1 MRVVN
6 MYETLT
12 FTGGVHKSE
21 EIKELIEDLGGFILQ
36 ESIQQMEL
44 VLNLAVPLE
53 DVDKIEKKSSELLGK
68 ISVAP
73 MAGSEIAIV
82 SPTLARH
89 HLPHAACDISEYLR
103 EFGAKDN
110 MIGLARGDG
119 KGTSG
124 ITEEEKSLIEEHD
137 IAVFALGSFE
147 NCIKEKAF
155 LYDDIDIPVIVTGSP
170 YMDSDALPGA
180 DAYVGG
186 LGRIPRRLRRGPD
199 IRALDTLVETIE
211 SILNDKKRE
220 MALDAPLV
228 PSIVVKNAIE
238 NQVRE
243 IKDVI
248 SPTPVTSQLDGVRV
262 KIIYDTYA
270 DVIANVNIDGKKLSE
285 LAEIKKS
292 FMYDYILVKINS
304 ESSLVEDS
312 NYIFF
317 FLAYS
322 SHSEEINSIH

>member
-1 MRVVN
+1 
-6 MYETLT
+6 MYETLI

-21 EIKELIEDLGGFILQ
+21 EIRELIEDLGGFILQ
-36 ESIQQMEL
+36 DSIQQMEL
-44 VLNLAVPLE
+44 VLNMAVPME
-53 DVDKIEKKSSELLGK
+53 DVDKIEEKSKELLAK
-68 ISVAP
+68 LSVAP

-103 EFGAKDN
+103 EYGAKDN

-124 ITEEEKSLIEEHD
+124 ITEEEKGLIEEHD

-155 LYDDIDIPVIVTGSP
+155 LYDDIDIPVVVTGAP
-170 YMDSDALPGA
+170 DIDIEELPVQA
-180 DAYVGG
+180 DAYVGD

-199 IRALDTLVETIE
+199 IRALDKLVETLE
-211 SILNDKKRE
+211 RILNDKKRE
-220 MALDAPLV
+220 MALDPPLV

-238 NQVRE
+238 NQVSE
-243 IKDVI
+243 VKHVI

-262 KIIYDTYA
+262 KLNYDKYA
-270 DVIANVNIDGKKLSE
+270 DEIANVVVEGKKLSE
-285 LAEIKKS
+285 IAEIKKS

-312 NYIFF
+312 N
-317 FLAYS
+317 
-322 SHSEEINSIH
+322 

>member
-1 MRVVN
+1 

-21 EIKELIEDLGGFILQ
+21 EFKELIEDLGGFILQ
-36 ESIQQMEL
+36 ESVQQMEL
-44 VLNLAVPLE
+44 VLNIAVPLD
-53 DVDKIEKKSSELLGK
+53 DVDKVEEKANELLAK

-73 MAGSEIAIV
+73 MAGSEIAII

-110 MIGLARGDG
+110 MVGLARGDG

-124 ITEEEKSLIEEHD
+124 ITEEEKSLINEHD
-137 IAVFALGSFE
+137 IAIFSLGSFE

-155 LYDDIDIPVIVTGSP
+155 LYDDIDIPVIVTGAP
-170 YMDSDALPGA
+170 DIPVEELPGA
-180 DAYVGG
+180 DAYVGD

-199 IRALDTLVETIE
+199 IRALDKLVETCE
-211 SILNDKKRE
+211 KILNDKKRE
-220 MALDAPLV
+220 MTLDAPLV

-243 IKDVI
+243 IKDVF
-248 SPTPVTSQLDGVRV
+248 SPAPVTSQLDGVRV
-262 KIIYDTYA
+262 KLNYDDYA
-270 DVIANVNIDGKKLSE
+270 DVIGNVVIDGKTLSE
-285 LAEIKKS
+285 LADIKKS
-292 FMYDYILVKINS
+292 FMYDYILVKIHS
-304 ESSLVEDS
+304 ESSLVENS
-312 NYIFF
+312 N
-317 FLAYS
+317 
-322 SHSEEINSIH
+322 

>member
-1 MRVVN
+1 
-6 MYETLT
+6 MYETLI

-21 EIKELIEDLGGFILQ
+21 EIRELIEDLGGFILQ
-36 ESIQQMEL
+36 DSIQQMEL
-44 VLNLAVPLE
+44 VLNMAIPIE
-53 DVDKIEKKSSELLGK
+53 DVDKIEEKSKELLAK
-68 ISVAP
+68 LSVAP

-124 ITEEEKSLIEEHD
+124 ITEEEKALIEEHD

-155 LYDDIDIPVIVTGSP
+155 LYDDIDIPVIVTGAP
-170 YMDSDALPGA
+170 EIDVNELPGA

-199 IRALDTLVETIE
+199 MDIRALDKLVETIE
-211 SILNDKKRE
+211 QILNDKKRE

-228 PSIVVKNAIE
+228 PAIVVKNAIE

-243 IKDVI
+243 IEDVI

-262 KIIYDTYA
+262 KLDYDTYK
-270 DVIANVNIDGKKLSE
+270 DVISNVVIDGKKLSE
-285 LAEIKKS
+285 IAEIKKS
-292 FMYDYILVKINS
+292 KMYDYILVKINS

-312 NYIFF
+312 N
-317 FLAYS
+317 
-322 SHSEEINSIH
+322 

>member
-1 MRVVN
+1 

-12 FTGGVHKSE
+12 FTGGVHRSE
-21 EIKELIEDLGGFILQ
+21 EIRELIEDLGGFILQ
-36 ESIQQMEL
+36 DSIQQMEL
-44 VLNLAVPLE
+44 VLNIAVPLE
-53 DVDKIEKKSSELLGK
+53 DVDKVEKKADELLGK
-68 ISVAP
+68 ISIAP

-103 EFGAKDN
+103 EYGAKDN

-137 IAVFALGSFE
+137 IAIFALGSFE

-155 LYDDIDIPVIVTGSP
+155 LYDDIDIPVIVTGAP
-170 YMDSDALPGA
+170 EIPIEELPGA
-180 DAYVGG
+180 DAYVGD

-199 IRALDTLVETIE
+199 IRALDKLVETTE
-211 SILNDKKRE
+211 RILNDRKRE

-228 PSIVVKNAIE
+228 PAIVVKNAIE
-238 NQVRE
+238 NQIRE

-248 SPTPVTSQLDGVRV
+248 SPAPVTSQLDGVRV
-262 KIIYDTYA
+262 KLNYDEYA
-270 DVIANVNIDGKKLSE
+270 DAIANVVIDGKKLSE
-285 LAEIKKS
+285 VAEIKKS

-304 ESSLVEDS
+304 ESSLIEDS
-312 NYIFF
+312 N
-317 FLAYS
+317 
-322 SHSEEINSIH
+322 

>member
-1 MRVVN
+1 

-21 EIKELIEDLGGFILQ
+21 EIKELIEDLGGLILQ
-36 ESIQQMEL
+36 ENIIQMEM
-44 VLNLAVPLE
+44 VLNMAVPLN
-53 DVDKIEKKSSELLGK
+53 DVPRIEEKAKELLGTLT
-68 ISVAP
+68 VAP

-110 MIGLARGDG
+110 MVGLARGDG

-124 ITEEEKSLIEEHD
+124 ISEEEKQLIEEHD
-137 IAVFALGSFE
+137 VAIFALGSFE
-147 NCIKEKAF
+147 TCIKTKAF
-155 LYDDIDIPVIVTGSP
+155 LYDDIDIPVIVTGAP
-170 YMDSDALPGA
+170 DIPIEELPGA

-199 IRALDTLVETIE
+199 VRALDKLVETVE
-211 SILNDKKRE
+211 QTLNNKKQE
-220 MALDAPLV
+220 MSMDPPLV
-228 PSIVVKNAIE
+228 PAIVVKNSIE
-238 NQVRE
+238 NQVPE
-243 IKDVI
+243 IKEVI

-262 KIIYDTYA
+262 KLDYDKYHES
-270 DVIANVNIDGKKLSE
+270 IENVVIDGKKLSE
-285 LAEIKKS
+285 IADIKKS
-292 FMYDYILVKINS
+292 KMYDYILVKINS

-312 NYIFF
+312 N
-317 FLAYS
+317 
-322 SHSEEINSIH
+322 

>member
-1 MRVVN
+1 

-44 VLNLAVPLE
+44 VLNMAVPMG
-53 DVDKIEKKSSELLGK
+53 DVDKVEVKSKELLGK

-103 EFGAKDN
+103 EYGAKDN

-137 IAVFALGSFE
+137 VAIFALGSFE

-155 LYDDIDIPVIVTGSP
+155 LYDTIDIPVIVTGSP
-170 YMDSDALPGA
+170 DIPIEELPGA
-180 DAYVGG
+180 DAYVGD
-186 LGRIPRRLRRGPD
+186 LGRIPRRLRRGPEV
-199 IRALDTLVETIE
+199 RALDRLVETTE
-211 SILNDKKRE
+211 KILNDKKRE
-220 MALDAPLV
+220 MALDPPLV
-228 PSIVVKNAIE
+228 PAIVVKNAIE

-248 SPTPVTSQLDGVRV
+248 SPAPVTSQLDGVRV
-262 KIIYDTYA
+262 KLNYDKYHDLIENVIID
-270 DVIANVNIDGKKLSE
+270 DKKLSE
-285 LAEIKKS
+285 FAEIKKS

-312 NYIFF
+312 N
-317 FLAYS
+317 
-322 SHSEEINSIH
+322 

>member
-1 MRVVN
+1 

-12 FTGGVHKSE
+12 YNGGVHRSE

-44 VLNLAVPLE
+44 VLNMAVPIE
-53 DVDKIEKKSSELLGK
+53 DVDKVEEKSNELLAK
-68 ISVAP
+68 LSVAP
-73 MAGSEIAIV
+73 MAGSEIAII

-103 EFGAKDN
+103 EYGAKDN

-137 IAVFALGSFE
+137 IAVFVLGSFE

-155 LYDDIDIPVIVTGSP
+155 LYDDIDIPVIVTGAP
-170 YMDSDALPGA
+170 EIPIEELPGA

-199 IRALDTLVETIE
+199 IRALDRLVETIE
-211 SILNDKKRE
+211 KILNDRKME
-220 MALDAPLV
+220 MTLDAPLV

-238 NQVRE
+238 NQVAE
-243 IKDVI
+243 IKHVI
-248 SPTPVTSQLDGVRV
+248 SPAPITSQLDGVRV
-262 KIIYDTYA
+262 KLNYDKYA
-270 DVIANVNIDGKKLSE
+270 DEIANVVIDGKKLSE
-285 LAEIKKS
+285 IAEIKKS

-312 NYIFF
+312 N
-317 FLAYS
+317 
-322 SHSEEINSIH
+322 

>member
-1 MRVVN
+1 
-6 MYETLT
+6 MYESLI

-44 VLNLAVPLE
+44 VLNLAVPIE
-53 DVDKIEKKSSELLGK
+53 DVNKIEEKSHELLAK
-68 ISVAP
+68 LAVAP
-73 MAGSEIAIV
+73 MAGSEIAII

-124 ITEEEKSLIEEHD
+124 ITENEKSLIEEHD
-137 IAVFALGSFE
+137 VAVFVLGSFE
-147 NCIKEKAF
+147 NCIKEKSF
-155 LYDDIDIPVIVTGSP
+155 LYDDIDIPVVVTGAP
-170 YMDSDALPGA
+170 DIPVEELPGA

-199 IRALDTLVETIE
+199 VRALDKLVETIE
-211 SILNDKKRE
+211 QVLGDKKRE
-220 MALDAPLV
+220 MTLDAPLV
-228 PSIVVKNAIE
+228 PAIVVKNAIE
-238 NQVRE
+238 NQVDE

-262 KIIYDTYA
+262 KLNYDKYA
-270 DVIANVNIDGKKLSE
+270 DLIANVVIDGKKLSE
-285 LAEIKKS
+285 IAEIKKS

-312 NYIFF
+312 N
-317 FLAYS
+317 
-322 SHSEEINSIH
+322 

>member
-1 MRVVN
+1 

-36 ESIQQMEL
+36 ESVQQMEL
-44 VLNLAVPLE
+44 VLNMAVPLE
-53 DVDKIEKKSSELLGK
+53 DVDRIKDKSKDLLAK
-68 ISVAP
+68 LSVAP
-73 MAGSEIAIV
+73 MAGSEIAII

-103 EFGAKDN
+103 EYGAKDN

-155 LYDDIDIPVIVTGSP
+155 LYDDIDIPVIVTGAP
-170 YMDSDALPGA
+170 EIDVNELPGA

-199 IRALDTLVETIE
+199 IRALDKLVETIE
-211 SILNDKKRE
+211 QILNDKKRE

-228 PSIVVKNAIE
+228 PPIVVKNAIE

-243 IKDVI
+243 IKEVI
-248 SPTPVTSQLDGVRV
+248 SQAQVTSQLDGVRV
-262 KIIYDTYA
+262 KLNYDNYA
-270 DVIANVNIDGKKLSE
+270 DVIANVVIDDKKLSE
-285 LAEIKKS
+285 IAEIKKS

-312 NYIFF
+312 N
-317 FLAYS
+317 
-322 SHSEEINSIH
+322 

>member
-262 KIIYDTYA
+262 KLNYDTYA

-312 NYIFF
+312 N
-317 FLAYS
+317 
-322 SHSEEINSIH
+322 

>member
-1 MRVVN
+1 
-6 MYETLT
+6 MYESLT

-44 VLNLAVPLE
+44 VLNIAIPIE
-53 DVDKIEKKSSELLGK
+53 DVDKIEDKSRELLAK
-68 ISVAP
+68 LSVAP

-124 ITEEEKSLIEEHD
+124 ITEEEKRLIEEHD

-155 LYDDIDIPVIVTGSP
+155 LYDDIDIPVIVTGAPDISV
-170 YMDSDALPGA
+170 DELPGA

-199 IRALDTLVETIE
+199 IRALDKLVETIE
-211 SILNDKKRE
+211 QILSDRKRE

-238 NQVRE
+238 NQIRE

-262 KIIYDTYA
+262 KLNYDKYA
-270 DVIANVNIDGKKLSE
+270 DLIADVVIDGKKLSE

-312 NYIFF
+312 N
-317 FLAYS
+317 
-322 SHSEEINSIH
+322 

>member
-1 MRVVN
+1 
-6 MYETLT
+6 MYESLT
-12 FTGGVHKSE
+12 FTGGDHKSE

-44 VLNLAVPLE
+44 VLNIAIPIE
-53 DVDKIEKKSSELLGK
+53 DVDKIEDKSRELLAK
-68 ISVAP
+68 LSVAP

-124 ITEEEKSLIEEHD
+124 ITEEEKRLIEEHD

-147 NCIKEKAF
+147 NCIKEKSF
-155 LYDDIDIPVIVTGSP
+155 LYDDIDIPVIVTGAPDISV
-170 YMDSDALPGA
+170 DELPGA

-199 IRALDTLVETIE
+199 IRALDKLVETIE
-211 SILNDKKRE
+211 QILSDRKRE

-238 NQVRE
+238 NQVSE

-262 KIIYDTYA
+262 KLNYDKYV
-270 DVIANVNIDGKKLSE
+270 DVIADVVIDGKKLSE

-292 FMYDYILVKINS
+292 FMYDYILVKIHN

-312 NYIFF
+312 N
-317 FLAYS
+317 
-322 SHSEEINSIH
+322 

>member
-1 MRVVN
+1 

-44 VLNLAVPLE
+44 VLSIAIPIE
-53 DVDKIEKKSSELLGK
+53 DVDKIEDKSQELLAK
-68 ISVAP
+68 LSVAP

-124 ITEEEKSLIEEHD
+124 ITEEEKRLIEEHD

-155 LYDDIDIPVIVTGSP
+155 LYDDIDIPVIVTGAPDISV
-170 YMDSDALPGA
+170 DELPGA

-199 IRALDTLVETIE
+199 IRALDKLVETIE
-211 SILNDKKRE
+211 QILSDRKRE

-238 NQVRE
+238 NQVSE
-243 IKDVI
+243 IKEVI

-262 KIIYDTYA
+262 KLNYEKYA
-270 DVIANVNIDGKKLSE
+270 DVIADVVIDGKKLSE

-292 FMYDYILVKINS
+292 FMYDYILVKIHN
-304 ESSLVEDS
+304 ESSLVGDS
-312 NYIFF
+312 N
-317 FLAYS
+317 
-322 SHSEEINSIH
+322 

>member
-1 MRVVN
+1 MHFKRVVN

-12 FTGGVHKSE
+12 FTGGVHRSE
-21 EIKELIEDLGGFILQ
+21 EIRELIEDLGGFILQ
-36 ESIQQMEL
+36 DSIQQMEL
-44 VLNLAVPLE
+44 VLNIAVPLE
-53 DVDKIEKKSSELLGK
+53 DVDKVEKKADELLGK
-68 ISVAP
+68 ISIAP

-103 EFGAKDN
+103 EYGAKDN

-137 IAVFALGSFE
+137 IAIFALGSFE

-155 LYDDIDIPVIVTGSP
+155 LYDDIDIPVIVTGAP
-170 YMDSDALPGA
+170 EIPIEELPGA
-180 DAYVGG
+180 DAYVGD

-199 IRALDTLVETIE
+199 IRALDKLVETTE
-211 SILNDKKRE
+211 AILNDRKRE

-228 PSIVVKNAIE
+228 PAIVVKNAIE
-238 NQVRE
+238 NQIRE

-248 SPTPVTSQLDGVRV
+248 SPAPVTSQLDGVRV
-262 KIIYDTYA
+262 KLNYYEYA
-270 DVIANVNIDGKKLSE
+270 DAISNVVIDGKKLSE

-304 ESSLVEDS
+304 ESSLVENS
-312 NYIFF
+312 N
-317 FLAYS
+317 
-322 SHSEEINSIH
+322 

>member
-1 MRVVN
+1 

-21 EIKELIEDLGGFILQ
+21 EFKELIEDLGGFILQ
-36 ESIQQMEL
+36 ESTLQMEL
-44 VLNLAVPLE
+44 VINMAVPLN
-53 DVDKIEKKSSELLGK
+53 DVGKVEEKARELLAK

-110 MIGLARGDG
+110 MVGLARGDG

-124 ITEEEKSLIEEHD
+124 ISEEEKDLIEEHD

-147 NCIKEKAF
+147 NCIKSKSF

-170 YMDSDALPGA
+170 DIPVEELPGA

-199 IRALDTLVETIE
+199 IRALDNLVETIE
-211 SILNDKKRE
+211 EILNNKKRE
-220 MALDAPLV
+220 MTLDPPIV

-238 NQVRE
+238 NQVPE
-243 IKDVI
+243 IKDAI
-248 SPTPVTSQLDGVRV
+248 SPAPLTTQLDGVRV
-262 KIIYDTYA
+262 KLDYDKYHEVIENII
-270 DVIANVNIDGKKLSE
+270 IDGKKLSE
-285 LAEIKKS
+285 IADIKKS
-292 FMYDYILVKINS
+292 KMYDYILVKINS
-304 ESSLVEDS
+304 ESSLIE
-312 NYIFF
+312 N
-317 FLAYS
+317 
-322 SHSEEINSIH
+322 

>member
-1 MRVVN
+1 M
-6 MYETLT
+6 
-12 FTGGVHKSE
+12 
-21 EIKELIEDLGGFILQ
+21 
-36 ESIQQMEL
+36 
-44 VLNLAVPLE
+44 AVPLE
-53 DVDKIEKKSSELLGK
+53 DVEKIEKKSKELLGK

-124 ITEEEKSLIEEHD
+124 ITEEEKALIEEHD
-137 IAVFALGSFE
+137 IVIFALGSFE
-147 NCIKEKAF
+147 NCIKEKSF
-155 LYDDIDIPVIVTGSP
+155 LYDDIDIPVIVTGAP
-170 YMDSDALPGA
+170 EIDVEELPGA

-199 IRALDTLVETIE
+199 IRALDKLVETIE
-211 SILNDKKRE
+211 QILNDKKRE
-220 MALDAPLV
+220 MTLDAPLV

-243 IKDVI
+243 IEDVI

-262 KIIYDTYA
+262 KLNYDEYA
-270 DVIANVNIDGKKLSE
+270 DVIGNVVIDGKKLSE
-285 LAEIKKS
+285 IAEIKKS
-292 FMYDYILVKINS
+292 KMYDYILVKINS

-312 NYIFF
+312 
-317 FLAYS
+317 
-322 SHSEEINSIH
+322 